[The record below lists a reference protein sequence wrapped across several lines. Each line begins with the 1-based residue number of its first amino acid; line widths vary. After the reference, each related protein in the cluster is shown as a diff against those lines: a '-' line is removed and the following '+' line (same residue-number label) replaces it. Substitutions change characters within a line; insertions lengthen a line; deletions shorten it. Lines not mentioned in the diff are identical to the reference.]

1 LEKCSK
7 MVLTNKM
14 KLSII
19 CLTYNHEKYIEKA
32 IIGFLSQKTDFD
44 YEIII
49 HDDNSQDSTQ
59 EIIKEYQKKFPDKIR
74 SILQRNNQRSIG
86 GNVYAIALNAS
97 SGEYIAYCE
106 GDDYWVDE
114 QKIQKQVEFLENNP
128 NYSLTYS
135 DCDIINGNGE
145 FVKTFSPSK
154 KDYSELELI
163 NGVSINTL
171 TACYRRPEKIPDE
184 LGFSEYGDIFI
195 WSLLGW
201 QGKGKYLTTIKNSKY
216 RVHAGGVHS
225 KSTLGRK
232 FDMIAITYSMIIKYY
247 HRIGQHDVVINFRN
261 KLIYEAIKFAIKSLN
276 VKILFFGK

>member
-1 LEKCSK
+1 MEP
-7 MVLTNKM
+7 NNRM

-32 IIGFLSQKTDFD
+32 INGFLSQKTNFDF
-44 YEIII
+44 EIII
-49 HDDNSQDSTQ
+49 HDDKSEDSTQ
-59 EIIKEYQKKFPDKIR
+59 EIIKYYQAKFPEKIKA
-74 SILQRNNQRSIG
+74 ILQKNNQRSIG
-86 GNVYAIALNAS
+86 GNVYKIALDAS
-97 SGEYIAYCE
+97 RGKYIAYCE

-114 QKIQKQVEFLENNP
+114 LKIQKQVEFLEGNS

-135 DCDIINGNGE
+135 DCDIINESDE
-145 FVKTFSPSK
+145 FVKTFSPNK
-154 KDYSELELI
+154 RDYSESELI

-171 TACYRRPEKIPDE
+171 TACYRRPEKIPEE

-232 FDMIAITYSMIIKYY
+232 FDMIVISYSMIIKYY
-247 HRIGQHDVVINFRN
+247 HRIGRHEVVINYRN
-261 KLIYEAIKFAIKSLN
+261 KLIYETIKYIIKSINFRRLISG
-276 VKILFFGK
+276 KI